1 MGKWC
6 RKREEEKVNKGQ
18 VYQQK
23 LCRDSGIWGG
33 HWNRSPITAG
43 MVWTRYKDKVH
54 SGKMHC
60 ASSTFKSFTYAV
72 KLQPTNTIPQHLITA
87 KCYGNFIFL
96 RNLHTVFHSDYTN
109 LQSYQQ
115 CTRILFS
122 PHYCWY
128 LLIIDFLM
136 IAILTNRKLYLIAI
150 LICTSLIISY
160 VEHCFSCACWPLLYL
175 LRKKII

>member
-87 KCYGNFIFL
+87 KC
-96 RNLHTVFHSDYTN
+96 
-109 LQSYQQ
+109 
-115 CTRILFS
+115 
-122 PHYCWY
+122 
-128 LLIIDFLM
+128 
-136 IAILTNRKLYLIAI
+136 LYLTMDLIFSGVIHMHLTFVWQKWLLAFKQI
-150 LICTSLIISY
+150 LNT
-160 VEHCFSCACWPLLYL
+160 V
-175 LRKKII
+175 LRKKLCRNWKKWGLLNDKSLGIQIM